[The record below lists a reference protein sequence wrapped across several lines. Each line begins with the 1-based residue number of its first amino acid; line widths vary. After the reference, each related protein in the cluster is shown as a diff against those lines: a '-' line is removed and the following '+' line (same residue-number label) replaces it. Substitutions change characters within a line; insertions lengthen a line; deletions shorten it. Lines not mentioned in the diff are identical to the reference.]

1 MERKRTDSR
10 KQTGK
15 ARKGN
20 AGGASAQPAFPGAAG
35 ERPFSAVGQVI
46 APGRVSGAETG
57 THQGESD
64 CHHRAPGIP
73 ALYR

>member
-20 AGGASAQPAFPGAAG
+20 AGGAAG